1 MFNPCNNQSAI
12 GNLVKTPELKQWASG
27 TLFCDFTLGINRPG
41 EDAGTDFVRCRL
53 KGKAAQAL
61 VQYGTPGRLIA
72 VSGSH
77 RQETVEHA
85 GKAFHVSHLET
96 IGFKFLDKKPAGANV
111 EAEEAG
117 DVPWEEDDAP
127 VVKAATKVA
136 KPQAPAK
143 VPAKAPAKA
152 APVPTPVGKAAR
164 PAVVQATPVPAKA
177 GKQKVKVVSFSD
189 DDIPA

>member
-72 VSGSH
+72 VAGSH

-96 IGFKFLDKKPAGANV
+96 VGFKFLDKKPATA
-111 EAEEAG
+111 EAEAEVAG
-117 DVPWEEDDAP
+117 DVPWDEDDAP
-127 VVKAATKVA
+127 VAKVTKPAAKAA
-136 KPQAPAK
+136 KPQPTTKTA
-143 VPAKAPAKA
+143 VKAV
-152 APVPTPVGKAAR
+152 PVPTPVGKAAR
-164 PAVVQATPVPAKA
+164 PAVVQAAPVPVKA

>member
-61 VQYGTPGRLIA
+61 AQYGTPGRLIA
-72 VSGSH
+72 VAGSH

-111 EAEEAG
+111 EIEETG
-117 DVPWEEDDAP
+117 DAPWEEDAP
-127 VVKAATKVA
+127 VVKAAPKAA
-136 KPQAPAK
+136 KPQLPVKTA
-143 VPAKAPAKA
+143 VKA

-164 PAVVQATPVPAKA
+164 PAVVQAAPVPAKA